1 MTFFMNVDG
10 VVLLTVAASVT
21 KWLRTRAA
29 VFLRVPDAV
38 GVGPVW
44 LHDIFS
50 FSVIFSQKIV
60 SWRRPW
66 NSDVI
71 KTVIS

>member
-1 MTFFMNVDG
+1 MIFFMNVDG
-10 VVLLTVAASVT
+10 VELSTVVASVT
-21 KWLRTRAA
+21 KWLRTHAA
-29 VFLRVPDAV
+29 MFLRVPDAV

-44 LHDIFS
+44 LHDILL

-71 KTVIS
+71 KAVIS